1 MADREKRHAAQ
12 YRVVQKHFGDN
23 VATGN
28 LSGLQSW
35 HEDYQAADKFLTLES
50 DIVQSVKSDKLD
62 AHTIEKC
69 ITELANGTQVDER
82 FCADCQNLF
91 DDWPDLSD
99 PNVKDP
105 STGLIWPGSGADWK
119 HTVARSLQTLVME
132 AAAQQGCE
140 FCAFLLQMLRD
151 AEALVTFR
159 KLELRLLALGDAEM
173 ASLSVQNWGTNSS
186 QLLWINLP
194 GKVCDHCNSSMAQ
207 VTGFESA
214 ALESSADT
222 YTQQG
227 ELLKI
232 ARNWVSNCAENHK
245 DCNGSHRHRDKL
257 PTRLISVNEEVPRL
271 VLTAGL
277 ETNDRP
283 RYSTLSHCW
292 GTEPFLQ
299 LTEQNLDTFVEHIPL
314 SLLPQTFKDA
324 IQITRELG
332 LSYIWID
339 SLCIKQSD
347 TADWVREAG
356 SMSFVYGNSF
366 VNIAA
371 SSSPSVHGGCFVRPK
386 SLVDGVRAVVK
397 IHPSSSTLV
406 REFRS
411 REVYDLNT
419 TKSHLATR
427 AWALQE
433 RILPPRTI
441 HFGHRGAFWEC
452 RAETANEFL
461 PSGFPKQLGRGIV
474 NERIRI
480 GHFASWWSDVV
491 ALYSAANMTYPSDK
505 LPALSGIARRN
516 HDERGGAYVA
526 GMWLDEDM
534 LVQLC
539 WRAIEPR
546 VRPVQRAPS
555 WAWTSVDGQVRY
567 QVRQEGIMETNY
579 GRVLDAKMDLLGTD
593 PLGQVR
599 GGELRLACQG
609 ILEATRVG
617 PTTLAMG
624 ETNYPFRPDYVVPEP
639 TSFQREKVY
648 LLPLVA
654 GRTGMAVYR
663 KDDYNERVQE
673 IRVDG
678 LVLRMEEMGSK
689 ASFERVG
696 MFRYFKDQVHDH
708 DDGKEERFESFV
720 AEFEREALQ
729 VVVRLALENFEKTD
743 LFIISLV

>member
-132 AAAQQGCE
+132 AAAQQGCK

-159 KLELRLLALGDAEM
+159 KLELRLLALGDAET

-194 GKVCDHCNSSMAQ
+194 GKV
-207 VTGFESA
+207 
-214 ALESSADT
+214 
-222 YTQQG
+222 
-227 ELLKI
+227 
-232 ARNWVSNCAENHK
+232 
-245 DCNGSHRHRDKL
+245 
-257 PTRLISVNEEVPRL
+257 
-271 VLTAGL
+271 
-277 ETNDRP
+277 
-283 RYSTLSHCW
+283 TLSHCW